1 MQLNDEIRIEAPRE
15 QVYAALN
22 DPEILRKSIPGCEEI
37 EQISETELF
46 ATVVTKIGPIK
57 AKFKGQVTL
66 SDLNPPKSYTISGEG
81 KGGSAGFAK
90 GGAKVSLEE
99 DGGAT
104 ILRYEVQA
112 VVGGKLAQLGG
123 RLIEGT
129 AKKLAGD
136 FFNSFREAMAGPVDE
151 AAEAP
156 VPAGAVKEAGIGA
169 VHPLVLIVCGAVS
182 LVVLYLLIGS
192 L

>member
-1 MQLNDEIRIEAPRE
+1 MKLSDQIRIEAPRE

-22 DPEILRKSIPGCEEI
+22 DLEILRKSIPGCEQI
-37 EQISETELF
+37 EQISKTELI
-46 ATVVTKIGPIK
+46 ATAVIKIGPIK

-66 SDLNPPKSYTISGEG
+66 SDLNPPESYTISGEG
-81 KGGSAGFAK
+81 KGGTAGFAK
-90 GGAKVSLEE
+90 GDAKISLEE

-112 VVGGKLAQLGG
+112 DVGGKLAQLGG

-136 FFNSFREAMAGPVDE
+136 FFNSFSDAVAGP
-151 AAEAP
+151 AEEVAEVA
-156 VPAGAVKEAGIGA
+156 VPAATGAEAGIGG
-169 VHPLVLIVCGAVS
+169 VPPLVLMAGSAAALI
-182 LVVLYLLIGS
+182 VLYFFFG
-192 L
+192 